1 MDHAPNVLQIV
12 ARNST
17 WVEECGFVAP
27 GDVTQCVSHVGQCYV
42 ANLVDF
48 WRVSEKCET
57 ERCDGVAEADAEVEV
72 AHVDGAVRRVFKC
85 AGGEI

>member
-27 GDVTQCVSHVGQCYV
+27 GDVTQGEAHVGQCDV

-48 WRVSEKCET
+48 WWVSEKREA
-57 ERCDGVAEADAEVEV
+57 ESCDGVAEANAEV
-72 AHVDGAVRRVFKC
+72 
-85 AGGEI
+85 